1 MPIHSI
7 NPATDKKASLDNRG
21 GENGSKLYYDISSN
35 IYDNDVSDSVE
46 KNTETLLMPAGSS
59 IYK

>member
-21 GENGSKLYYDISSN
+21 GENGSKLYYDVSSN
-35 IYDNDVSDSVE
+35 IYDNDVSV
-46 KNTETLLMPAGSS
+46 
-59 IYK
+59 